1 MFFAQQALQAWQ
13 KRYKGKK
20 QTTVLYMF
28 KRDIFNTIY
37 NRLKEQRLFV
47 QVIMGPRQVGKTTVI
62 KQVLDCLGKPFM
74 LQSADTVPST
84 NSAWISQ
91 CWETARLQLRTQ
103 AEDELILVI
112 DEVQKL
118 RNWSEYVKKE
128 WDADT
133 LNGVNIKVVLLGS
146 SRVMLEKG
154 LAESMMGRFEE
165 VRMAHWSYKEMHE
178 AFGMTLDQYI
188 YYGGYPGAAA
198 LVGDGERWSNYVAG
212 AIIDSTINKDI
223 LMDSPIGKPALLRQT
238 FELSV
243 AYSGKILS
251 LTKMLGALQDAGNTV
266 TLAGYL
272 MLLNDSGL
280 VCALQKFAMDTARK
294 RASIPK
300 YQVYNN
306 ALLSA
311 CVGTPFSQAVQDRKL
326 WGQYF
331 ESAVGAHIINEAF
344 VHRFEVMYWR
354 EGNDEVDFVL
364 RKNRKVVAIEV
375 KSNGEAATTGLARFR
390 QLFSPASAFIVG
402 DSGIKP
408 EVFLGMNLNG
418 LFA

>member
-1 MFFAQQALQAWQ
+1 
-13 KRYKGKK
+13 
-20 QTTVLYMF
+20 MF

-272 MLLNDSGL
+272 MLLNESGL

-311 CVGTPFSQAVQDRKL
+311 CVGTPFSHAVQDRKL

>member
-13 KRYKGKK
+13 KCYKGKK

-251 LTKMLGALQDAGNTV
+251 LTKILGAL
-266 TLAGYL
+266 
-272 MLLNDSGL
+272 
-280 VCALQKFAMDTARK
+280 
-294 RASIPK
+294 
-300 YQVYNN
+300 
-306 ALLSA
+306 
-311 CVGTPFSQAVQDRKL
+311 
-326 WGQYF
+326 
-331 ESAVGAHIINEAF
+331 
-344 VHRFEVMYWR
+344 
-354 EGNDEVDFVL
+354 
-364 RKNRKVVAIEV
+364 
-375 KSNGEAATTGLARFR
+375 
-390 QLFSPASAFIVG
+390 
-402 DSGIKP
+402 
-408 EVFLGMNLNG
+408 
-418 LFA
+418 

>member
-1 MFFAQQALQAWQ
+1 M
-13 KRYKGKK
+13 
-20 QTTVLYMF
+20 
-28 KRDIFNTIY
+28 
-37 NRLKEQRLFV
+37 
-47 QVIMGPRQVGKTTVI
+47 
-62 KQVLDCLGKPFM
+62 
-74 LQSADTVPST
+74 
-84 NSAWISQ
+84 
-91 CWETARLQLRTQ
+91 
-103 AEDELILVI
+103 
-112 DEVQKL
+112 QKL

-243 AYSGKILS
+243 AYSGNILS

-272 MLLNDSGL
+272 MLLNESGL
-280 VCALQKFAMDTARK
+280 VWALQK
-294 RASIPK
+294 
-300 YQVYNN
+300 
-306 ALLSA
+306 
-311 CVGTPFSQAVQDRKL
+311 
-326 WGQYF
+326 W
-331 ESAVGAHIINEAF
+331 
-344 VHRFEVMYWR
+344 
-354 EGNDEVDFVL
+354 
-364 RKNRKVVAIEV
+364 
-375 KSNGEAATTGLARFR
+375 
-390 QLFSPASAFIVG
+390 QLFITPEMVEKSFLLKFFAANSPMDLIA
-402 DSGIKP
+402 K
-408 EVFLGMNLNG
+408 L
-418 LFA
+418 

>member
-1 MFFAQQALQAWQ
+1 
-13 KRYKGKK
+13 
-20 QTTVLYMF
+20 MF

-188 YYGGYPGAAA
+188 YYGGYPA
-198 LVGDGERWSNYVAG
+198 LPPLWATANAG
-212 AIIDSTINKDI
+212 AT
-223 LMDSPIGKPALLRQT
+223 M
-238 FELSV
+238 
-243 AYSGKILS
+243 
-251 LTKMLGALQDAGNTV
+251 
-266 TLAGYL
+266 
-272 MLLNDSGL
+272 
-280 VCALQKFAMDTARK
+280 
-294 RASIPK
+294 
-300 YQVYNN
+300 
-306 ALLSA
+306 
-311 CVGTPFSQAVQDRKL
+311 
-326 WGQYF
+326 W
-331 ESAVGAHIINEAF
+331 
-344 VHRFEVMYWR
+344 
-354 EGNDEVDFVL
+354 
-364 RKNRKVVAIEV
+364 
-375 KSNGEAATTGLARFR
+375 
-390 QLFSPASAFIVG
+390 
-402 DSGIKP
+402 P
-408 EVFLGMNLNG
+408 EP
-418 LFA
+418 